1 MAQITVSVQDLR
13 GAFPEFGNETQ
24 YPDAYIERFIT
35 QATMYISTD
44 NRVLRPDVRKLAIEY
59 MACHLM
65 SLTAQDAAGNA
76 TGNDGNI
83 VTSSHI
89 GSVSVSIQAPIA
101 RNAFEQWIQS
111 TPYGKAYW
119 ALLTA
124 NNPTGVF
131 WIGTPRLRGVR

>member
-1 MAQITVSVQDLR
+1 MAQITVGVKDLR
-13 GAFPEFGNETQ
+13 EAFPEFNDVTL
-24 YPDAYIERFIT
+24 YPDGYLERFIT

-44 NRVLRPDVRKLAIEY
+44 NRVLRPEVRKLAIEY

-65 SLTAQDAAGNA
+65 SLSATDGAGNA

-101 RNAFEQWIQS
+101 RDAFEQWIQS

-124 NNPTGVF
+124 NNPTGIF
-131 WIGTPRLRGVR
+131 WIGTPRLRGIR